1 MIRSMLRGAGLRLGL
16 VAWAAGSVSAQSP
29 AARVDAIAAPYTGD
43 RPGLGVL
50 VVRHDSVLFER
61 GYGLAN
67 LERAEP
73 ITPDTRFLL
82 GSVSKQFT
90 ALAVMILADR
100 GRLRYDAP
108 IATYLPEFSG
118 RAGRITVEELLHHQG
133 GLPEYEQLFVDRG
146 LVDRDWPRSVTTPP
160 SRFEPTAP
168 DALDLL
174 ARADSLEFAPG
185 SRFEYSN
192 SGYMV
197 LAQIVARVSG
207 QRFADFLRENVFAP
221 LGMRETV
228 LYDERRPAELPPKPG
243 GDPYEIV
250 CTTYSGFMV
259 RERRDG
265 PSSQDAAIV
274 RGSRPVCDA
283 RKVPGEIVLKTSD
296 KYLIGRKGPF
306 LIFSEMDPH
315 GAVPFVIVDAGSG
328 RIIFKDATVG
338 NPDFRSAALEKGV
351 LRLRYARGFNAP
363 CSILQDAKGC
373 WAKLVAAGMIP
384 AAMAREVPSPRICD
398 AAYKAMSGAPAD
410 APSIVSYD
418 VDMRVTAKGT
428 TQFLSRGAV
437 HCGIVP

>member
-1 MIRSMLRGAGLRLGL
+1 MAEGDENPMTNSWTDRTAAIVTTTIVKAAIITCVMTAALGL
-16 VAWAAGSVSAQSP
+16 GLDLGLALPASAQQPAGSP
-29 AARVDAIAAPYTGD
+29 FD
-43 RPGLGVL
+43 
-50 VVRHDSVLFER
+50 
-61 GYGLAN
+61 
-67 LERAEP
+67 
-73 ITPDTRFLL
+73 
-82 GSVSKQFT
+82 K
-90 ALAVMILADR
+90 
-100 GRLRYDAP
+100 P
-108 IATYLPEFSG
+108 IA
-118 RAGRITVEELLHHQG
+118 VQK
-133 GLPEYEQLFVDRG
+133 
-146 LVDRDWPRSVTTPP
+146 
-160 SRFEPTAP
+160 
-168 DALDLL
+168 
-174 ARADSLEFAPG
+174 
-185 SRFEYSN
+185 
-192 SGYMV
+192 
-197 LAQIVARVSG
+197 
-207 QRFADFLRENVFAP
+207 
-221 LGMRETV
+221 
-228 LYDERRPAELPPKPG
+228 LPPKPG